1 MVNARRAALSGI
13 VLLVVLSLFLQLP
26 LAAAGGFLMLL
37 VGALA
42 AYYQRYGLMG
52 VALRVKI
59 HPGSVFPDEQTELA
73 LAIGNPKRV
82 PLPFLTLEQ
91 EWPAAVTPVGRPELL
106 GDSSKPGRKLFRLF
120 THLGGRQQV
129 SRRYQLTSS
138 RRGRHVFGPQ
148 TLRLYDPIGLLFS
161 ERHYER
167 PRDLASYVVYPKLRP
182 VRSLPAVL
190 RAGGEWR
197 ARSLLEDP
205 TLLRSLRQWQ
215 AGDAMKQ
222 IDWRASARSDDDLYV
237 RQPESVSR
245 LEVYLG
251 LNLQSS
257 RETWGGLRQ
266 DYIEEAV
273 SLTASLAW
281 DLLGTKHPV
290 GVYANGMLEGEATRT
305 LGVVLRPAAHARQLQ
320 HVLTALGE
328 VQQAAAYLDLGRLLV
343 AEAGRA
349 MAGSVFVVITAFVSP
364 ALTPV
369 LLYLRQ
375 RGHKVVVV
383 HFDAPEAGDGPI
395 PAGVVALTP
404 AHLWAS

>member
-1 MVNARRAALSGI
+1 MVYARRAALSGI
-13 VLLVVLSLFLQLP
+13 VLLILLSLLLQLP

-37 VGALA
+37 IAALA
-42 AYYQRYGLMG
+42 AYYQRYGLTG
-52 VALRVKI
+52 VALRVNVR
-59 HPGSVFPDEQTELA
+59 PAAVFPDEPAELA
-73 LAIGNPKRV
+73 LLIGNRKRV

-106 GDSSKPGRKLFRLF
+106 GDSTKPGRKMFRLF
-120 THLGGRQQV
+120 THLGGEQQV
-129 SRRYQLTSS
+129 GRRYQLMTA

-148 TLRLYDPIGLLFS
+148 TLRLYDPIGLLYS
-161 ERHYER
+161 ERSFER
-167 PRDLASYVVYPKLRP
+167 SRDLASYVVYPKLRA
-182 VRSLPAVL
+182 VQSLPAVL

-222 IDWRASARSDDDLYV
+222 IDWRASARSDEELYV

-281 DLLGTKHPV
+281 DLLKAKHPV
-290 GVYANGMLEGEATRT
+290 GVYANGVLEGEATRT

-320 HVLTALGE
+320 EVLTALGE

-349 MAGSVFVVITAFVSP
+349 MSGSVFVVTTAFVSP
-364 ALTPV
+364 SLTPV

-383 HFDAPEAGDGPI
+383 RFDAPEEGDGVI
-395 PAGVVALTP
+395 PPGITTLTP
-404 AHLWAS
+404 SQLWAS

>member
-1 MVNARRAALSGI
+1 
-13 VLLVVLSLFLQLP
+13 
-26 LAAAGGFLMLL
+26 
-37 VGALA
+37 
-42 AYYQRYGLMG
+42 
-52 VALRVKI
+52 
-59 HPGSVFPDEQTELA
+59 
-73 LAIGNPKRV
+73 
-82 PLPFLTLEQ
+82 
-91 EWPAAVTPVGRPELL
+91 
-106 GDSSKPGRKLFRLF
+106 
-120 THLGGRQQV
+120 
-129 SRRYQLTSS
+129 
-138 RRGRHVFGPQ
+138 
-148 TLRLYDPIGLLFS
+148 
-161 ERHYER
+161 
-167 PRDLASYVVYPKLRP
+167 
-182 VRSLPAVL
+182 
-190 RAGGEWR
+190 
-197 ARSLLEDP
+197 
-205 TLLRSLRQWQ
+205 
-215 AGDAMKQ
+215 
-222 IDWRASARSDDDLYV
+222 
-237 RQPESVSR
+237 SR

-281 DLLGTKHPV
+281 DLLATKHPV
-290 GVYANGMLEGEATRT
+290 GVYANGVLEGEATRT

-349 MAGSVFVVITAFVSP
+349 MSGSVFVVITAFVSP

-383 HFDAPEAGDGPI
+383 HFDAPQAGDGAI

-404 AHLWAS
+404 AQLWAS